1 MPSNKRKAEAERDL
15 KADFDPAF
23 ALLCYA
29 GMTIASSMP
38 FSIGNVITT
47 ITIRTSVVVVGSA
60 TQLHWWVV

>member
-1 MPSNKRKAEAERDL
+1 MPSNKRKVEAERDL

-47 ITIRTSVVVVGSA
+47 ITIRT
-60 TQLHWWVV
+60 